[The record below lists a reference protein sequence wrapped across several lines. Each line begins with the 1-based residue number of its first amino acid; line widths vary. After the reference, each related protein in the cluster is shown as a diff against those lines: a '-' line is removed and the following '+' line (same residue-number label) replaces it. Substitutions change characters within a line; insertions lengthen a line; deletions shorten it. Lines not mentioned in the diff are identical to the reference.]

1 MTTPRDTDCVFCRI
15 IARDLP
21 AAVVYED
28 DRVIAFLDAFPSSE
42 GHTLVVPKAHHRDI
56 LDTPVEDLQAVAVV
70 AKRVALAQRKALK
83 PDGHGVAQFN
93 GKAAG
98 QTVFHYHMHVV
109 PRWEGQ
115 NMNIHGRTQAPIE
128 QLQAVAAKIREA
140 FE

>member
-1 MTTPRDTDCVFCRI
+1 MSMPRDTDCIFCRI
-15 IARDLP
+15 IARDVP
-21 AAVVYED
+21 AAVVFED

-42 GHTLVVPKAHHRDI
+42 GHTLVVPKGHHRDI
-56 LDTPVEDLQAVAVV
+56 LDTPAEDLQAVAVV
-70 AKRVALAQRKALK
+70 AKRVALAQKKALT

-115 NMNIHGRTQAPIE
+115 NMAIHGRTQATPE
-128 QLQAVAAKIREA
+128 QLQATAAKIREA